1 MSMPS
6 MSAIT
11 DAAFKFQI
19 VSYFHVISVAL
30 LFYDYIL
37 TISMEINY
45 VWTSPFNAMKVLF
58 VLQRYMPFFD
68 TAGLVLLRQF
78 APNPGDRTCL
88 VYYMTSGCEY
98 TDAFSFGSTI
108 SHLANRDVFRE
119 HGVFRKFILAARA
132 WAVSGRQ
139 KFFTVLLPA
148 FFVVCWLPSIVIQH
162 LFYKGVRFGQSPIP
176 HLDDVGCF
184 VIAADSYSWICWV
197 LLMVYEAGQSSHS
210 DGNLLREEPGGRS
223 ALSKIVY
230 RDGILYFVYLFGLS
244 LTNVVVILTAPGIL
258 IDLLGPLERVM
269 YSVLT
274 SRVILHIREHA
285 DSRRQAEEVVALY
298 PSQPPLVSSALYTQQ
313 LQEGV
318 LVSQLPDAEG

>member
-88 VYYMTSGCEY
+88 VYYMTSGWMFSASM
-98 TDAFSFGSTI
+98 AFSEI
-108 SHLANRDVFRE
+108 
-119 HGVFRKFILAARA
+119 ILAARA

-197 LLMVYEAGQSSHS
+197 LLMVYEAG
-210 DGNLLREEPGGRS
+210 LLILMVISCVKNHYSGGRS